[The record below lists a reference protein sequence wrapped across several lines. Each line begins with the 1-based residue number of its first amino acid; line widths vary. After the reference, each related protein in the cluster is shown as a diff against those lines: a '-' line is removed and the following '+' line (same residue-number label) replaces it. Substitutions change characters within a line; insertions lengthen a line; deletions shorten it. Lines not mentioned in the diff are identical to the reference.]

1 MWDYSEAKY
10 WQPALESQQTR
21 FVPSG
26 IVAPNT
32 EMLDRRI
39 DDMGKVVAIRSIY
52 NTIDAELLGGYNP
65 KEVDPLPPKALP
77 CGSLPDFLFQIL
89 SLHESG
95 FLTLWTMLDSVTS
108 RTVEPHTRLI
118 DHQSS
123 WSAVKLVQSKIV
135 DLRPRIQSPFRQTA
149 ERITSAAFAKTRSYF
164 ENDLF
169 TDTALQELQSI
180 DGAET
185 RQLSDVRCVALEV
198 NNGGVFVASSENF
211 IIYGRRTLKPET
223 FRKVQIDG
231 RRNVN
236 VQYFLPMSPKCDE
249 ILVALSDGTV
259 KSFSYPSVGRLLS
272 GSAEYGADVS
282 ISPLTFV
289 PVNSPSNPGAA
300 VGERT
305 SSASAHSS
313 AQNAGFSIGQELGKS
328 CIIQNIVQNERK
340 LYSEAQTVDIF
351 ESNEFKLGNDQTGGD
366 RTADNSAQPEV
377 VNNQLI
383 LFQPSKQR
391 TEQQIAPLV
400 KSHRLVSLR
409 RNQVKVYNLMNDSST
424 NLEFKDTA
432 NGGDLIRIATAI
444 NENDDEYL
452 VSPSRLSVR
461 YLLFILLRSIVA
473 DRL

>member
-1 MWDYSEAKY
+1 M
-10 WQPALESQQTR
+10 
-21 FVPSG
+21 
-26 IVAPNT
+26 
-32 EMLDRRI
+32 
-39 DDMGKVVAIRSIY
+39 
-52 NTIDAELLGGYNP
+52 
-65 KEVDPLPPKALP
+65 
-77 CGSLPDFLFQIL
+77 

-108 RTVEPHTRLI
+108 RAVEPHTRLI

-123 WSAVKLVQSKIV
+123 WSAVKLVQSKVV
-135 DLRPRIQSPFRQTA
+135 DLRPRIQSTFRQTA

-180 DGAET
+180 NGAET

-211 IIYGRRTLKPET
+211 IVYGRRTLKPET

-231 RRNVN
+231 RRHVN
-236 VQYFLPMSPKCDE
+236 VQYFLPMSRKCDE

-259 KSFSYPSVGRLLS
+259 KAFSYPTASRLLS

-289 PVNSPSNPGAA
+289 PVNSPSKLASAA
-300 VGERT
+300 GERT
-305 SSASAHSS
+305 SSASPRSS

-340 LYSEAQTVDIF
+340 LYNEAQAVDLF
-351 ESNEFKLGNDQTGGD
+351 ESNELKLLSDQTGGD
-366 RTADNSAQPEV
+366 RTTDSAPEV

-391 TEQQIAPLV
+391 TDEQIAPLM

-424 NLEFKDTA
+424 NLEFKDTVNRA
-432 NGGDLIRIATAI
+432 NLIRIATGI
-444 NENDDEYL
+444 NENDGEYL
-452 VSPSRLSVR
+452 VSPSRLSMR
-461 YLLFILLRSIVA
+461 YLPISMTQFFCSLSLQIVY
-473 DRL
+473 DDKTRLKVHTL